1 MMSKQLTTL
10 SFVLILLC
18 TIMLKTKACLNGE
31 HLELTN
37 GATLYVDRD
46 YEVPEG
52 HSFPEREHLLTML
65 HEMDS
70 LYNATRDIGYLS
82 DKGLLLIVLDRYQQ
96 AIALYLK
103 IEKMQPNRY
112 STASNLGTVYELTG
126 QNIKAL
132 EWIKKSIEIDPK
144 SHHQS
149 EWIHVKILETKIKG
163 DKQYTTQ
170 SLLGLDFGNGKLPI
184 SKMSK
189 KELET
194 LRYSLYY
201 QLNER
206 MSFIK
211 PQDKIVAQL
220 LFDLGS
226 VSMLLRWNKVASE
239 VYKEAKR
246 YGFSHPDLDFRI
258 KESRRLYVKEVRA
271 FNKAKAVKDESNRLL
286 YYRFATLGLITIVGG
301 VVYWRRVKIRRLR

>member
-1 MMSKQLTTL
+1 MTSKQLMVL

-18 TIMLKTKACLNGE
+18 TSIPKVKACLNGE
-31 HLELTN
+31 HFELTN
-37 GATLYVDRD
+37 GTTWYADRD
-46 YEVPEG
+46 YEVPRSHE
-52 HSFPEREHLLTML
+52 FPERESLFSML
-65 HEMDS
+65 HDMDS
-70 LYNATRDIGYLS
+70 LYKATKDIGYLS
-82 DKGLLLIVLDRYQQ
+82 DKGLLLIALGRYQQ
-96 AIALYLK
+96 AIELYLK
-103 IEKMQPNRY
+103 IERIKPNRY

-149 EWIHVKILETKIKG
+149 EWIHVKILEAKIKG
-163 DKQYTTQ
+163 DEQYTTQ
-170 SLLGLDFGNGKLPI
+170 SLLGLDFGNGKLPV

-211 PQDKIVAQL
+211 PKDKIVAQL

-226 VSMLLRWNKVASE
+226 VSMLLRRNKVASE
-239 VYKEAKR
+239 VYKEAKH
-246 YGFSHPDLDFRI
+246 YGFSHPNLDFRI
-258 KESRRLYVKEVRA
+258 KESRRLYVKEVIA
-271 FNKAKAVKDESNRLL
+271 FNKTKVVKAESNTFL
-286 YYRFATLGLITIVGG
+286 YYGLGTLALIAIGGG
-301 VVYWRRVKIRRLR
+301 VIYWRRVKIRSIR

>member
-1 MMSKQLTTL
+1 MTSKQLTVL

-18 TIMLKTKACLNGE
+18 TSIPKVKACLNGE
-31 HLELTN
+31 HFELTN
-37 GATLYVDRD
+37 GTILYVDRD

-52 HSFPEREHLLTML
+52 HSFPERKRLLETL
-65 HEMDS
+65 DELDS
-70 LYNATRDIGYLS
+70 LYNATRNISFLS
-82 DKGLLLIVLDRYQQ
+82 DKGLVLILLERYQQ
-96 AIALYLK
+96 AIGLYLK
-103 IEKMQPNRY
+103 IERMQPNRY

-149 EWIHVKILETKIKG
+149 EWIHVKILEAKIRG
-163 DKQYTTQ
+163 DEKHTTQ

-220 LFDLGS
+220 LFDLGN
-226 VSMLLRWNKVASE
+226 VSMLLRWDKVASE
-239 VYKEAKR
+239 VYKQARR
-246 YGFSHPDLDFRI
+246 YGFLHPDLDFRI

-271 FNKAKAVKDESNRLL
+271 FNKANAIKEESNRLL
-286 YYRFATLGLITIVGG
+286 YYGLAMLGLVAIGG
-301 VVYWRRVKIRRLR
+301 GFVYLRRVKIRSIR